1 MIIVDTALKRRA
13 AEGRPVRVAMVGA
26 GYMARGIALQI
37 ETAIQGMELVGIAN
51 RTPAGARDCFADAG
65 VTEVSEARTREDAE
79 AAIAAGRRVVTEDP
93 GILCRADGV
102 DAVVE
107 ITGAVEFG
115 AHVTLEAID
124 AGKHVVLVNAELD
137 ATIGPIL
144 KQYADRAGVVI
155 TNADGDEPGVTMNL
169 YRFVDTLG
177 YRPVLTGN
185 IKGFYDPRRN
195 PDTQKGFAEATGQEP
210 KMVTSFA
217 DGTKLSMETCIVANA
232 TGFKVGKRGMY
243 GPSPAHVNDVMEHFD
258 GDRLLQGGLVD
269 FVLGAQPGSGAFVVG
284 YNDHPIKK
292 KYMSYFKMGDGPFY
306 VFYRP
311 FHLPQLEVPLTVA
324 RAVLFGDAAVAP
336 RNGPSCDVI
345 TIAKQ
350 DLRAGEQLDGI
361 GGFSCYGTIENYEV
375 SRAGDILPMGL
386 SEGCIV
392 TRDVKIDEAIS
403 YADVE
408 LPEGRLADK
417 LRSELVETFPG
428 DV

>member
-1 MIIVDTALKRRA
+1 MIIVDNALKRRA
-13 AEGRPVRVAMVGA
+13 AEGNPIRVAMVGA

-37 ETAIQGMELVGIAN
+37 ESAIQGMELVGIAN
-51 RTPAGARDCFADAG
+51 RTLSGARSCFAESG
-65 VTEVSEARTREDAE
+65 VTEVSEVRTTEEAE
-79 AAIAAGRRVVTEDP
+79 AAIAAGRRVVTEDA
-93 GILCRADGV
+93 GVLCRAAGV
-102 DAVVE
+102 EAVVE

-195 PDTQKGFAEATGQEP
+195 PETQKGFAEATGQEP

-232 TGFKVGKRGMY
+232 TGFKVGQRGMY

-324 RAVLFGDAAVAP
+324 RAVLFEDAAVAP

-345 TIAKQ
+345 TIAKR
-350 DLRAGEQLDGI
+350 DLGAGELLDGI
-361 GGFSCYGTIENYEV
+361 GGFTCYGTIENYEV

-386 SEGCIV
+386 SEGCIL
-392 TRDVKIDEAIS
+392 TRDVKMDEPIL
-403 YADVE
+403 YADVDV
-408 LPEGRLADK
+408 PEGRLADK
-417 LRSELVETFPG
+417 LRSELVEAFPG
-428 DV
+428 